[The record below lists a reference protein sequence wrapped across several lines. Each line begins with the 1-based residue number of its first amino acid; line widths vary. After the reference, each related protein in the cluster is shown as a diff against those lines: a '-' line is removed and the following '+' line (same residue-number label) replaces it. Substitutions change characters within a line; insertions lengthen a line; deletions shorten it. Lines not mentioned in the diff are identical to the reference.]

1 MMKNANAKSACTES
15 TAISDAE
22 MVAEL
27 ANSNWATMERDANT
41 FATTTTTKKS
51 AKKNDVKP
59 VQPSVDKQ
67 MAAAHDVGADVVSRF
82 HKRVTDDAKVTS

>member
-1 MMKNANAKSACTES
+1 MRNANAKSACTES

-41 FATTTTTKKS
+41 FATTTTKKS
-51 AKKNDVKP
+51 AKKNDVKT
-59 VQPSVDKQ
+59 VQPSADKQ
-67 MAAAHDVGADVVSRF
+67 MAAAHDVGAEVVSRF
-82 HKRVTDDAKVTS
+82 DKTVTDDARVAS